1 MRRRSRRN
9 RGWGR
14 RRPPWGR
21 ILAGTGAAV
30 LLLGGGAVVGGRML
44 LTAATGTVTRQDL
57 LGDARKERERVDVDG
72 AKNILLVGLDTRP
85 GQDSDE
91 LTRSD
96 SIIILHIPAAHDRA
110 YLVSLPRD
118 TLVEIPE
125 YDNGEVPFAGGEHKI
140 NAAFAFGSQGLTGPE
155 ALSGGFELLATT
167 VRDTTGIVPDAG
179 AIIDFDGFRD
189 VVEALGEVCMYVDGE
204 VTSIHVGTNDRTG
217 RPAAPY
223 VVNPDGTIR
232 AKVRGVT
239 PNVYE
244 KGEQC
249 FTPEEALDF
258 VRQRDLLE
266 TNDFDYGRQRHQQQF
281 MKAVLKG
288 VLDEEATRLPSLLA
302 AVGSTMTVDDGG
314 IPLEDWIFAMRGIRS
329 DALTT
334 LKTNDGTFNTENVA
348 GVGSAEILD
357 DTSMAMLDAIAEDD
371 VAAFIAENPET
382 VNTDTVNTDTGNP
395 GDPGEAD

>member
-1 MRRRSRRN
+1 MRRTSRRN
-9 RGWGR
+9 QGWGR
-14 RRPPWGR
+14 RRTPWGR
-21 ILAGTGAAV
+21 ILAGAAATMLV
-30 LLLGGGAVVGGRML
+30 LGGGAVVGGRML
-44 LTAATGTVTRQDL
+44 LSAATGTVTRQDL
-57 LGDARKERERVDVDG
+57 LGDARPQRERVEVEG

-85 GQDSDE
+85 GEEDQPA
-91 LTRSD
+91 RSD
-96 SIIILHIPAAHDRA
+96 SIIILHIPEAHDHA

-125 YDNGEVPFAGGEHKI
+125 YDNGEVSFPGGANKI
-140 NAAFAFGSQGLTGPE
+140 NAAFALGSQGLTGAA
-155 ALSGGFELLATT
+155 ALSGGFELLAMT
-167 VRDTTGIVPDAG
+167 VRDATGITPDAG
-179 AIIDFDGFRD
+179 AIIDFDGFTE
-189 VVEALGEVCMYVDGE
+189 VVEELGEVCMYVDGT
-204 VTSIHVGTNDRTG
+204 VTSIHLGTNDRTG
-217 RPAAPY
+217 ERAAPY

-244 KGEQC
+244 KGNRC

-281 MKAVLKG
+281 MRAVLKN
-288 VLDEEATRLPSLLA
+288 VLDEETTELPSLLA
-302 AVGSTMTVDDGG
+302 AVGRTMTVDDGG

-334 LKTNDGTFNTENVA
+334 LKVNDGEFNSETID

-357 DTSMAMLDAIAEDD
+357 DTSVALFDAIAEDE
-371 VAAFIAENPET
+371 VESFLTSNPT
-382 VNTDTVNTDTGNP
+382 VVND
-395 GDPGEAD
+395 D

>member
-1 MRRRSRRN
+1 MRRRSRRQ

-14 RRPPWGR
+14 RRGWGGRRTPWGK
-21 ILAGTGAAV
+21 ILAATAATALV
-30 LLLGGGAVVGGRML
+30 LGGGAVVGGRML

-57 LGDARKERERVDVDG
+57 LGDAGKERERVDVDG

-85 GQDSDE
+85 GQGGGE

-96 SIIILHIPAAHDRA
+96 SIIVLHIPATHDHA

-125 YDNGEVPFAGGEHKI
+125 YDNGAVPFAGGLNKI
-140 NAAFAFGSQGLTGPE
+140 NAAFAFGSQGLTGAD
-155 ALSGGFELLATT
+155 ALSGGFELLAMT
-167 VRDTTGIVPDAG
+167 VRDTTGITPDAG
-179 AIIDFDGFRD
+179 AIIDFDGFTE

-217 RPAAPY
+217 EPAPPFI
-223 VVNPDGTIR
+223 VNPDGTIR
-232 AKVRGVT
+232 SRVPGVT

-244 KGEQC
+244 KGDRC
-249 FTPEEALDF
+249 FTPDEALDF

-281 MKAVLKG
+281 MKAVLSG
-288 VLDEEATRLPSLLA
+288 VLEGEATELPSLLA
-302 AVGSTMTVDDGG
+302 AVGRTMTVDDGG

-329 DALTT
+329 GALTT
-334 LKTNDGTFNTENVA
+334 LRVNDGEFNTETID

-357 DTSMAMLDAIAEDD
+357 ETSVEMFDAMAEDRMKE
-371 VAAFIAENPET
+371 FLTENPDV
-382 VNTDTVNTDTGNP
+382 VNSD
-395 GDPGEAD
+395 